1 MSIYKLYTEVKTKRE
16 KKKKKKKQM
25 ALSNYFLCIWDYAMV
40 GKKNQKFKKHDQ

>member
-16 KKKKKKKQM
+16 KKEKKQM
-25 ALSNYFLCIWDYAMV
+25 VLSNYFLCIWDYAMV